1 MESVTT
7 TVSLTAVLSG
17 LAAAITTYV
26 SPLTSEGRVL
36 HR

>member
-1 MESVTT
+1 MT
-7 TVSLTAVLSG
+7 TVSLTGVLLG

-26 SPLTSEGRVL
+26 SPLTSEGRVASFSV